1 MFNLFKHE
9 FLSRRMMILIWGIGL
24 TMWASIYIYI
34 FPEIQDQI
42 GMFAEMEIMELFGM
56 DDVSTMEGWIGS
68 IVIQVMP
75 IVLGVYT
82 IIMASNTLAGEEENG
97 TLELVVAMPLKRWQV
112 VTMKTLALLL
122 VLFLIMVLFG
132 IGSGIVLAITVSSA
146 DLTINATAWQFFIGL
161 LASYP
166 LQVAIFGITL
176 FLSAFLPGRRM
187 AMIAM
192 FVLYIASY
200 VLNSAGGMAET
211 VAWMENFSIFSYVNT
226 TASVFTDG
234 PAISDIFILLSIG
247 VIGFALTIWSFQ
259 GRNLTVNQWIWQ
271 RKQVPT
277 N

>member
-9 FLSRRMMILIWGIGL
+9 LLSRRMMILIWGIGL
-24 TMWASIYIYI
+24 TLWGSIYIYI

-42 GMFAEMEIMELFGM
+42 GMFADMEIMELFGM
-56 DDVSTMEGWIGS
+56 EDVSTLEGWIGA

-112 VTMKTLALLL
+112 VTMKTLSLLL
-122 VLFLIMVLFG
+122 VLFLIMVVFAV
-132 IGSGIVLAITVSSA
+132 GSGLVLAITVSTS
-146 DLTINATAWQFFIGL
+146 DIATDVTSWQFFVGL

-166 LQVAIFGITL
+166 LQVAVFGITL
-176 FLSAFLPGRRM
+176 FLGAFLPGRRM
-187 AMIAM
+187 AMIVM

-200 VLNSAGGMAET
+200 VLNSAGGMAES
-211 VAWMENFSIFSYVNT
+211 VSWMENFSIFGYVNT

-234 PAISDIFILLSIG
+234 PAASDILILLSIG
-247 VIGFALTIWSFQ
+247 VIGFALTLWSFQ
-259 GRNLTVNQWIWQ
+259 GRNITVGQWMWQ
-271 RKQVPT
+271 RNQVPT
-277 N
+277 S